1 MSKTSSSWNQ
11 TVAVI
16 RLQSG
21 LMAIKNI
28 ILLSSYEYNEK
39 RGRSL
44 MTSLLPLIFLLLDL
58 SSLFALL
65 YFLFFLPPPSP
76 CNFFVQRIKF
86 HLRGLWE
93 RRPSD
98 WPLPV
103 QMLWIYGAF
112 LPASWSGVGW
122 RDGWWD
128 GGKEMGGVGRGLK
141 PACISWGLG
150 IRWVPSEEVS
160 GPGLPGWL
168 GNWPPSDFHGLPC
181 SLPACSP
188 RTGPRPGLYP
198 ITSRLTFSCMVHQI

>member
-1 MSKTSSSWNQ
+1 MNTMKSGADLWWPAPYPSS
-11 TVAVI
+11 
-16 RLQSG
+16 
-21 LMAIKNI
+21 
-28 ILLSSYEYNEK
+28 
-39 RGRSL
+39 
-44 MTSLLPLIFLLLDL
+44 FLLLDL

-65 YFLFFLPPPSP
+65 YFLFFLPPSP

-103 QMLWIYGAF
+103 QMLWIYRAF
-112 LPASWSGVGW
+112 LPASWSRVGW

-150 IRWVPSEEVS
+150 IRWAPSEEVS

-198 ITSRLTFSCMVHQI
+198 ITSWLTFACMMHQI